1 MANHFFNQICLY
13 LVFGLLEAK
22 MIVQVLATPLQTI
35 YKMKVWIVLSQPRLN
50 SNLKHYYLTFQNIVQ
65 TNDKVTLTSSWS

>member
-35 YKMKVWIVLSQPRLN
+35 NKMKVRIVLSQPRLN
-50 SNLKHYYLTFQNIVQ
+50 SNLK
-65 TNDKVTLTSSWS
+65 SWVKTDRPLMANNFSLKNVGI

>member
-35 YKMKVWIVLSQPRLN
+35 NKMKVRIVLSQPRLN
-50 SNLKHYYLTFQNIVQ
+50 SNLKHYYLSLPPLG
-65 TNDKVTLTSSWS
+65 LTQILVGLLL

>member
-13 LVFGLLEAK
+13 LVFSLLEAI

-35 YKMKVWIVLSQPRLN
+35 NEMKVRIVLSKPRLN
-50 SNLKHYYLTFQNIVQ
+50 SNLK
-65 TNDKVTLTSSWS
+65 SWVKTDWPLMANHFLLENVGI

>member
-13 LVFGLLEAK
+13 LVFSLLEAK

-35 YKMKVWIVLSQPRLN
+35 NKMKVRIVLSQPRLN
-50 SNLKHYYLTFQNIVQ
+50 SNLK
-65 TNDKVTLTSSWS
+65 SWVKTDRPLMANNFSLKNVGI

>member
-1 MANHFFNQICLY
+1 MANDFFNQICLY

-35 YKMKVWIVLSQPRLN
+35 NKMKVRIVLSQPRLN
-50 SNLKHYYLTFQNIVQ
+50 SNLK
-65 TNDKVTLTSSWS
+65 SWVKTDRPLMANNFSLKNVGI